1 MMNVISAMLDILP
14 CAMCVAYL
22 CAVVDGAAEI
32 WKRQKDGG
40 R

>member
-1 MMNVISAMLDILP
+1 MITMINAMLDALP
-14 CAMCVAYL
+14 YAMCAAYL